1 MRTGGTFMSR
11 ETALKELQDIR
22 KEIIEIHQAYD
33 ECQYYGKKFKTCKM
47 KKKIPRSRSLL
58 LNR

>member
-1 MRTGGTFMSR
+1 MSR